1 MTPNRVPLVLLL
13 IFTVS
18 GFSGLIYESI
28 WSHYLKLFLGHAAYS
43 QVLVLAIFMGGMAV
57 GSALAGRYSLRWRQ
71 VLLGYAAVEAV
82 TGVIALLFHGAF
94 DAAMRVSFESIIP
107 SLGSV
112 GAVHAYK
119 WALGAAVILPQSI
132 LLGMTFPL
140 MSAGFLR
147 FAPERAGRS
156 LGMLYFTN
164 SLGGAV
170 GVLASGFV
178 LIPNVGL
185 PGAMMT
191 AGLLNL
197 SVALVTWL
205 MLRKVPERPGV
216 AAAPVAAA
224 AMPAGAGGTYRLLLA
239 ASLVTGM
246 ASFCYEIG
254 WLRMLSLVLGASTQ
268 AFEIMLSSFILGLA
282 LGGLWV
288 RKRVDGAAD
297 PYRLLALVQ
306 VAMGLMALST
316 LYVYGQT
323 FEWMSVFMGMFAP
336 TDLGYA
342 GFNWASHLIAST
354 MMIPTTF
361 CAGMT
366 LPLITYAALRQGPGE
381 KALGAVYAANTV
393 GAILGIA
400 LAVHVLMPAMN
411 TKGVIVVGALLDFG
425 LGLVLLRKSAA
436 PGRQRWMAIAAVAGF
451 AAFAWAAVDGD
462 VDPRKAVSGVFRYG
476 RAVSTTEA
484 IPYLRDG
491 KTATV
496 SLTRDGTIFS
506 LATNGKIDASIN
518 MAQGGVRTEDEE
530 TQVMLGALPLL
541 VQPEA
546 KRAAVIGFGA
556 GMSTHALL
564 ADPGLERVDSIEIE
578 ARMVEAAKLG
588 FYPRNGRAYDDP
600 RSVIH
605 IEDAKTFFSVARSRY
620 DIIVSEPSN
629 PWVSG
634 VSSLFTS
641 EFYRNVVGHLNE
653 GGVLVQWVQLYEIDF
668 DSVASI
674 MKALSPWFADYAVYV
689 SNERNILI
697 VASRGVPVRE
707 VDPAVFA
714 RPAVREELTSVG
726 LASVDDVRVRR
737 IGGKELLD
745 PYFARSR
752 APVNSDYF
760 PFIDHEAPRAR
771 YKKSNA
777 QEVIQLIAVGLP
789 VPEMLSA
796 SGRDNLAWGEL
807 SERNPTNRKLA
818 QRIVRAIMDG
828 SPRADL
834 QEFANDVALVQIGA
848 GDCGGANR
856 ERWDAAWK
864 NIGRFTARYLDP
876 KASPAFWDRLVP
888 PACRRSATQA
898 DQAWLQLFSAVAA
911 KSPAAMRDTSL
922 RLIQHSDAATRPND
936 TMFLV
941 AVTML
946 SNIALGEPGEAMVAY
961 RELRPRLPK
970 GYAVPFE
977 VDWLEAI
984 ALSRLREAGGS

>member
-43 QVLVLAIFMGGMAV
+43 QVLVLAIFMGGMAI

-71 VLLGYAAVEAV
+71 VLLGYAAVEAI

-94 DAAMRVSFESIIP
+94 DAAMRVSFDSIIP

-119 WALGAAVILPQSI
+119 WTLGAAVILPQSI

-164 SLGGAV
+164 SFGGAV

-197 SVALVTWL
+197 GVALVTWL
-205 MLRKVPERPGV
+205 TLRKAPERPAAGV
-216 AAAPVAAA
+216 AAAPATVRE
-224 AMPAGAGGTYRLLLA
+224 GTGQGYRLLLV

-268 AFEIMLSSFILGLA
+268 AFELMLSSFILGLA

-306 VAMGLMALST
+306 IVMGLMALST

-323 FEWMSVFMGMFAP
+323 FEWMGLFMAMFAP
-336 TDLGYA
+336 SDLGYA
-342 GFNWASHLIAST
+342 GFNWASHLIASA

-366 LPLITYAALRQGPGE
+366 LPLITYAALRQGAGE

-400 LAVHVLMPAMN
+400 LAVHVLMPLLN

-425 LGLVLLRKSAA
+425 LGIVLLRKSAEA
-436 PGRQRWMAIAAVAGF
+436 GRQRWLAIAAVAGF
-451 AAFAWAAVDGD
+451 GAFTWAAVAGD

-476 RAVSTTEA
+476 RAVSSTEA

-530 TQVMLGALPLL
+530 TQVLLGALPLL

-546 KRAAVIGFGA
+546 KLAAVIGFGA

-564 ADPGLERVDSIEIE
+564 GDPGLERVDSIEIE
-578 ARMVEAAKLG
+578 ERMVEAAKLG

-605 IEDAKTFFSVARSRY
+605 VEDAKTFFSVARSRY

-641 EFYRNVVGHLNE
+641 EFYRNVGSHLNE

-674 MKALSPWFADYAVYV
+674 LKALSPWFADYAVYV

-697 VASRGVPVRE
+697 VASKGRPVRDI
-707 VDPAVFA
+707 DPAVFA
-714 RPAVREELTSVG
+714 RPTLHADLKAVG
-726 LASVDDVRVRR
+726 LASAEDVRVRR
-737 IGGKELLD
+737 IGSKDLLD
-745 PYFARSR
+745 PYFQRSR
-752 APVNSDYF
+752 APMNSDYF
-760 PFIDHEAPRAR
+760 PFIDHEAPKAR

-777 QEVIQLIAVGLP
+777 QEVIQLISVGLP
-789 VPEMLSA
+789 IPEMLSA
-796 SGRDNLAWGEL
+796 GAKKAPQAWPEL
-807 SERNPTNRKLA
+807 SDRNPTNRKLS
-818 QRIVRAIMDG
+818 QRIVRAIVEG
-828 SPRADL
+828 RFSPDL
-834 QEFANDVALVQIGA
+834 QEFSDDVTIAGMGA
-848 GDCGGANR
+848 ASCGGANP
-856 ERWDAAWK
+856 ERWKAAWRS
-864 NIGRFTARYLDP
+864 IGRFTARYLDA
-876 KASPAFWDRLVP
+876 KASPAFWDKLVP
-888 PACRRSATQA
+888 PACRRAASDA
-898 DQAWLQLFSAVAA
+898 DRAWLQLFSAVAA
-911 KSPAAMRDTSL
+911 QQPALLRDASL
-922 RLIQHSDAATRPND
+922 RLIRMPDAAPRPNE
-936 TMFLV
+936 TMYLV
-941 AVTML
+941 AVAML
-946 SNIALGEPGEAMVAY
+946 SEIALGEPSEALAAY
-961 RELRPRLPK
+961 RELRPRLPP
-970 GYAVPFE
+970 GYLVPFE
-977 VDWLEAI
+977 VEWLEAI
-984 ALSRLREAGGS
+984 AISRLRGAGGS